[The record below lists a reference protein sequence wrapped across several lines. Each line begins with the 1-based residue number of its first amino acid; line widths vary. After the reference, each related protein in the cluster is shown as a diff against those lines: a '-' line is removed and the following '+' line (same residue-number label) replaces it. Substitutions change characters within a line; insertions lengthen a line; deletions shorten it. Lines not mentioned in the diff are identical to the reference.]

1 MTASQPL
8 ISSDYAVQA
17 TGLSKCYRI
26 YKHPRDRL
34 LQAIWGRDRR
44 GRPKQFFR
52 EYWALR
58 ELSFSLGRGQTLG
71 VVGRNGSGKS
81 TLLQLLC
88 GTLQPSTGQV
98 HMRGRVGALLELG
111 SGFNPEFSGLEN
123 VFFNALVLGMSR
135 AETEARLDEILAF
148 ADIGDFIHQPVKTY
162 SSGMAVRLAF
172 AVQAHID
179 PDVLVVDEALAVGD
193 ELFQKKCYSHLE
205 RLKERG
211 TSVLLVTHS
220 CPQIIQHCDQALLL
234 HKGQARMLGEPAK
247 VTVTYQ
253 RLINASDS
261 DWEAAFTAP
270 QEQPPATPAPSALPG
285 LPCTPAMGDGLDAW
299 FDPNLTPQSSEI
311 YPSHGGRIRD
321 VWIERGTG
329 QRVNVLPFGEDFVV
343 VFRYQADLPLQQVVL
358 ACHIASHTGQ
368 RITGQSFPEQ
378 AGPQPGGQI
387 SELLPGSQWEARFS
401 FRGGLWPGLYFLG
414 GGILTYSGEERSF
427 VHRVVDFRA
436 LRVLEGPPMLTFGA
450 CSLQARPPDILI
462 SSVVTMP
469 VQRLESSPPHD
480 GVNIA

>member
-1 MTASQPL
+1 MTASHPL
-8 ISSDYAVQA
+8 SSSECAVQA

-26 YKHPRDRL
+26 YSHPRDRL
-34 LQAIWGRDRR
+34 LQAVWGRDRR
-44 GRPKQFFR
+44 GRPKQFYR

-88 GTLQPSTGQV
+88 GTLEPSTGQV

-111 SGFNPEFSGLEN
+111 SGFNPEFTGLEN

-135 AETEARLDEILAF
+135 AETEARLDQILAF

-270 QEQPPATPAPSALPG
+270 TEQPAAAAAPSALPF
-285 LPCTPAMGDGLDAW
+285 TPANSDGLDAW

-311 YPSHGGRIRD
+311 YQSHGGRISD
-321 VWIERGTG
+321 VWIERWTG
-329 QRVNVLPFGEDFVV
+329 QQVNVLPFGEDFVV
-343 VFRYQADLPLQQVVL
+343 VFCYEADLPLRQVVL

-368 RITGQSFPEQ
+368 RISGQSFPEQ

-387 SELLPGSQWEARFS
+387 SEFVAGSKWQVRFF

-414 GGILTYSGEERSF
+414 GGILTYSGQECSF

-436 LRVLEGPPMLTFGA
+436 LRVLEGRPMQTIGA
-450 CSLQARPPDILI
+450 CSLQASPPDMA
-462 SSVVTMP
+462 MP
-469 VQRLESSPPHD
+469 PLVKPPLQRLEPA
-480 GVNIA
+480 GT